1 MLYSIKGKL
10 VHIQQTDAIY
20 QIAVECESGITFE
33 LKTTMATAKKCQNIG
48 EMVKLYTYFAMR
60 ENNVDIFGFYD
71 QEEKNSFKMLISV
84 SGVGPSFALLILS
97 SISPAQLAI
106 CIASGDSKTLTQCK
120 GIGAKTAQRII
131 LELKDK
137 IGNIE
142 IEKSEGALD
151 NVNNI
156 DIKSDNFAEAIS
168 ALVVLGYSRVEAS
181 KAVSAQPKDRSA
193 QNLIKEAL
201 KLLAVN

>member
-20 QIAVECESGITFE
+20 QIAVECESGIAFE

-97 SISPAQLAI
+97 MSTSPRLN
-106 CIASGDSKTLTQCK
+106 D
-120 GIGAKTAQRII
+120 RPP
-131 LELKDK
+131 LK
-137 IGNIE
+137 
-142 IEKSEGALD
+142 AM
-151 NVNNI
+151 
-156 DIKSDNFAEAIS
+156 
-168 ALVVLGYSRVEAS
+168 
-181 KAVSAQPKDRSA
+181 
-193 QNLIKEAL
+193 
-201 KLLAVN
+201 